1 MDQEKQEALEAIR
14 KLVTYYR
21 TFLNEEMN
29 YTSDRSLIQLNREK
43 ALVAL
48 RYGIPIGFV
57 FSHCYYHGTHKG
69 EYGYSTVWSEER
81 LKRCYSERMY
91 EDSPTIHAGLP
102 IPIQKKMLDLID
114 QIMEIESPEQ
124 APEKK
129 GQGQGCI
136 KMY

>member
-14 KLVTYYR
+14 KLAAYYR
-21 TFLNEEMN
+21 TFLDEEMD
-29 YTSDRSLIQLNREK
+29 YTSDQSLIKLNREK

-48 RYGIPIGFV
+48 RYCIPIGFR
-57 FSHCYYHGTHKG
+57 FSHCDYHGTHKG

-81 LKRCYSERMY
+81 LDKCYTERMY
-91 EDSPTIHAGLP
+91 EYAPTIHAGLP

-129 GQGQGCI
+129 GQSQGGM

>member
-1 MDQEKQEALEAIR
+1 MNQEKQEALEAIR
-14 KLVTYYR
+14 KLATYYR
-21 TFLNEEMN
+21 TFLNEEMD
-29 YTSDRSLIQLNREK
+29 YTSDGSLIKLNKEK

-48 RYGIPIGFV
+48 RYGIPIGFRS
-57 FSHCYYHGTHKG
+57 SHCDYHGTHKG

-81 LKRCYSERMY
+81 LDKCYSERMY
-91 EDSPTIHAGLP
+91 EYAPTIHAGLP
-102 IPIQKKMLDLID
+102 APIQKKMLDLID

-129 GQGQGCI
+129 EQSQGGI